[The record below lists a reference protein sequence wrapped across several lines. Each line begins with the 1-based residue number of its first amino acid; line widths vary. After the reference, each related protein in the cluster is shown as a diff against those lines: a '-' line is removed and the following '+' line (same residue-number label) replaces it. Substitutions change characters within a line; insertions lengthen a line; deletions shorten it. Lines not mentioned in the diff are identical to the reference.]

1 MQTSKF
7 KKGDRVSY
15 KNESGVVINCTVQS
29 VGVLGGKNTSGTY
42 YMYEGKRYYYLETT
56 GEGWQIG
63 QIPDDYKSADAKKEI
78 IL

>member
-29 VGVLGGKNTSGTY
+29 VGVLGGKLNPL
-42 YMYEGKRYYYLETT
+42 RVYLYD
-56 GEGWQIG
+56 IK
-63 QIPDDYKSADAKKEI
+63 PDEQSYTI
-78 IL
+78 HGILERSLTKIENDKNL

>member
-29 VGVLGGKNTSGTY
+29 VGVLGGKLNPQRLFLYDIKPDNQAYVIHGI
-42 YMYEGKRYYYLETT
+42 LERALT
-56 GEGWQIG
+56 
-63 QIPDDYKSADAKKEI
+63 K
-78 IL
+78 L